1 MAINLT
7 TIKFTIMRI
16 YDIYKNVG
24 DLTTFWKTAKKH
36 GHDKRYPY
44 AINMIARYIFG
55 DKDTWNMY
63 YAISRGDGGTGHS
76 CCFEDGGYECNCIM
90 LDYEYSW
97 RENLRDLNESIAHL
111 PLKNG
116 ELVKDRY

>member
-1 MAINLT
+1 
-7 TIKFTIMRI
+7 
-16 YDIYKNVG
+16 
-24 DLTTFWKTAKKH
+24 
-36 GHDKRYPY
+36 
-44 AINMIARYIFG
+44 
-55 DKDTWNMY
+55 MY
-63 YAISRGDGGTGHS
+63 YAISRGEGGTGHS